1 MVDKMKHTKSDKDSH
16 MDYLEVAVVIPC
28 YRVTNHVLD
37 VIKKIGSEVTFIF
50 AIDDCCPDGSG
61 AFIKN
66 NCTDS
71 RVVILCNSQNLGVGG
86 AVLTGYRAAVD
97 AGADI
102 IVKIDGDGQ
111 MDPSLISNF
120 VTPII
125 MGDADYTK
133 GNRFFD
139 LDGIELM
146 PKIRIFGNTFLS
158 FITKLSSGYWS
169 IFDPTNG
176 YTAIH
181 SRVVNYLPLEKI
193 SNRYFFETDM
203 LFRLNTLRAVVMDIP
218 MKAVYGEEKSNL
230 KITNI
235 FFEFLAKNFKNT
247 VKRIFYNYF
256 LRDMTVASF
265 ELIFGLGL
273 LVFGLLF
280 GSAHWIYAS
289 LNNIPTPLGTIMLAA
304 LPTLVGIQLLLAFIG
319 FDTSNIPK
327 NPIHK
332 RLPNINK

>member
-1 MVDKMKHTKSDKDSH
+1 M
-16 MDYLEVAVVIPC
+16 
-28 YRVTNHVLD
+28 
-37 VIKKIGSEVTFIF
+37 
-50 AIDDCCPDGSG
+50 
-61 AFIKN
+61 
-66 NCTDS
+66 
-71 RVVILCNSQNLGVGG
+71 GVGG